1 MPRAGID
8 SDAIVATAATVADAD
23 GLEAVSLVRVAES
36 LGVRSPSLYAHVD
49 GIDDVMRRLG
59 IRGLEDLAA
68 ALSRAV
74 EGRSGGDALRALA
87 HAYRAYALE
96 HPGAYAASQ
105 RSSALAHDERAQAA
119 GAAVVRVAV
128 ATLRAYGLE
137 GDDAI
142 HAVRVIRSALHGFV
156 ALETSGGFA
165 MAQAVDETFAR
176 LVALLDAG
184 FRGSAAASERR
195 KRLPSNAFE

>member
-8 SDAIVATAATVADAD
+8 SEAIVAAAATVADAD
-23 GLEAVSLVRVAES
+23 GLEAVSLARVAES

-49 GIDDVMRRLG
+49 GIDDVVRRLG
-59 IRGLEDLAA
+59 ARSLDELAV

-87 HAYRAYALE
+87 TAYRSYALE
-96 HPGAYAASQ
+96 HPGSYAASQ
-105 RSSALAHDERAQAA
+105 RSSTLAHDERAQAA
-119 GAAVVRVAV
+119 GAAVVRIAV
-128 ATLRAYGLE
+128 ATLRGYGLE

-156 ALETSGGFA
+156 ALEASGGFA
-165 MAQAVDETFAR
+165 MAQAVDETFDR
-176 LVALLDAG
+176 LVALLDVA
-184 FRGSAAASERR
+184 FRGSAVAS
-195 KRLPSNAFE
+195 

>member
-8 SDAIVATAATVADAD
+8 SEAIVAAAATVADAD
-23 GLEAVSLVRVAES
+23 GLEAVSLARVAES

-49 GIDDVMRRLG
+49 GIDDVVRRLG
-59 IRGLEDLAA
+59 ARGLEELAV

-87 HAYRAYALE
+87 TAYRSYALE
-96 HPGAYAASQ
+96 HPGSYAASQ
-105 RSSALAHDERAQAA
+105 RSSTLAHDERAQAA
-119 GAAVVRVAV
+119 GAAVVRIAV
-128 ATLRAYGLE
+128 ATLRGYGLE

-156 ALETSGGFA
+156 ALEASGGFA
-165 MAQAVDETFAR
+165 MAQAVDETFDR
-176 LVALLDAG
+176 LVALLDVA
-184 FRGSAAASERR
+184 FRGSAVAS
-195 KRLPSNAFE
+195 

>member
-8 SDAIVATAATVADAD
+8 SEAIVAAAATVADAD
-23 GLEAVSLVRVAES
+23 GLEAVSLARVAES

-49 GIDDVMRRLG
+49 GIDDVVRRLG
-59 IRGLEDLAA
+59 ARGLEELAV

-87 HAYRAYALE
+87 TAYRSYALG
-96 HPGAYAASQ
+96 HPGSYAASQ
-105 RSSALAHDERAQAA
+105 RSSTLAHDERAQAA
-119 GAAVVRVAV
+119 GAAVVRIAV
-128 ATLRAYGLE
+128 ATLRGYGLE

-156 ALETSGGFA
+156 ALEASGGFA
-165 MAQAVDETFAR
+165 MAQAVDETFDR
-176 LVALLDAG
+176 LVALLDVA
-184 FRGSAAASERR
+184 FRGSAVAS
-195 KRLPSNAFE
+195 